1 MMLQTI
7 VEPVVLG
14 FESDQDAR
22 RPSVARDEDLL
33 GFRQAQESREVVLDL
48 SQRRLAHPASR
59 GLRANAPL
67 QLS

>member
-7 VEPVVLG
+7 VEPVILR
-14 FESDQDAR
+14 FKSDQDAG

-33 GFRQAQESREVVLDL
+33 GLRQAQESREVVLDL
-48 SQRRLAHPASR
+48 SQRRLANPASR
-59 GLRANAPL
+59 GRRANAPL